1 MHGNGVH
8 IDNLETK
15 DERTIIPGSCF
26 SIEPGIYMPEKKL
39 GFRTEIDVVVTDEG
53 EVTVEGGLQ
62 ERIVPILA

>member
-1 MHGNGVH
+1 
-8 IDNLETK
+8 
-15 DERTIIPGSCF
+15 
-26 SIEPGIYMPEKKL
+26 MPEKKL